1 MANSELIRVLDNLT
15 KLLTRGWSS
24 CDARLRSQK
33 GLSTTALS
41 CLLRWVTCYPARGI
55 SLLFVQPRTD
65 ALASQAHAFELVNGS
80 SAGASGFHWRSDNSC
95 RSHKR
100 RDCLLT
106 GQNCFDFW
114 WDCWQNV
121 VCACHMGTNL
131 VHFHRLFRGTNC
143 IPCDNNRIPDKTK
156 GTPGDTN
163 CILCDT
169 NCIQGDTKC
178 IPCDTNRIQGATKR
192 IMPFTN
198 RIPCGIKR
206 SLWNLKRSLWNL
218 KRGLSDL
225 KRTLAL
231 AGAVCIRTICFSRTC
246 RRRHHAFD

>member
-1 MANSELIRVLDNLT
+1 MIGCTLPITDSTACSLT
-15 KLLTRGWSS
+15 
-24 CDARLRSQK
+24 
-33 GLSTTALS
+33 
-41 CLLRWVTCYPARGI
+41 PI
-55 SLLFVQPRTD
+55 SAQARTD
-65 ALASQAHAFELVNGS
+65 AMASQAQAAELGNGS

-95 RSHKR
+95 RSPKR

-106 GQNCFDFW
+106 GQNCFDFL

-131 VHFHRLFRGTNC
+131 VHFHRLFLGTNC

-156 GTPGDTN
+156 GTPCDTKRIPDDTKRTQGDTN
-163 CILCDT
+163 R
-169 NCIQGDTKC
+169 
-178 IPCDTNRIQGATKR
+178 IPDDTNRIQCATKR
-192 IMPFTN
+192 ILPFTK

-206 SLWNLKRSLWNL
+206 SLWNLNRC
-218 KRGLSDL
+218 LSDL

>member
-1 MANSELIRVLDNLT
+1 MIACTRPITDSTACSLT
-15 KLLTRGWSS
+15 
-24 CDARLRSQK
+24 
-33 GLSTTALS
+33 
-41 CLLRWVTCYPARGI
+41 PI
-55 SLLFVQPRTD
+55 SAQPRTD

-80 SAGASGFHWRSDNSC
+80 FAGASGFHWRSNNSC

-106 GQNCFDFW
+106 GQNCFDFL

-121 VCACHMGTNL
+121 VCACHMGTIL
-131 VHFHRLFRGTNC
+131 VHFDRLFRGTNC

-156 GTPGDTN
+156 GTPGDTKRN
-163 CILCDT
+163 
-169 NCIQGDTKC
+169 
-178 IPCDTNRIQGATKR
+178 PCDTNRIQCDTKRIPDATNRIQCATKR
-192 IMPFTN
+192 ILPFTK
-198 RIPCGIKR
+198 RITCGTKP
-206 SLWNLKRSLWNL
+206 SLRNLKQ
-218 KRGLSDL
+218 GLSDL

>member
-1 MANSELIRVLDNLT
+1 MV
-15 KLLTRGWSS
+15 
-24 CDARLRSQK
+24 
-33 GLSTTALS
+33 
-41 CLLRWVTCYPARGI
+41 
-55 SLLFVQPRTD
+55 
-65 ALASQAHAFELVNGS
+65 SQAQAAELGNGS
-80 SAGASGFHWRSDNSC
+80 FAGATGFHWRSDNSC